1 MKWNKLYEYPKTVRS
16 SVDGV
21 RKYSIGEE
29 KLPSVTTIIS
39 ATQDPEKTESLAR
52 WKTRVGDVEA
62 DRIKNTAA
70 LRGTAMHT
78 YLEHH
83 VKGGNVLDLTDLGR
97 EASSMAKTII
107 EKGFPDMEE
116 VWGVECTLFYPGL
129 YAGQTDM
136 CGIYQGRESII
147 DFKQSNKPKRAEW
160 IGDYKLQ
167 LAAYATAH
175 DCIFGTNIEQGV
187 ILMCTPDNF
196 FQRFLVNGSEFREY
210 KWKWLQ
216 KISDYYS
223 VKRKFY
229 NPEKPI

>member
-1 MKWNKLYEYPKTVRS
+1 MKWNKQFIYPKTVRS
-16 SVDGV
+16 KIDGI

-29 KLPSVTTIIS
+29 KLPSVTAILNK
-39 ATQDPEKTESLAR
+39 TQDPSKIESLKK
-52 WKTRVGDVEA
+52 WKARVGEVEA
-62 DRIKNTAA
+62 ERIKNTAA
-70 LRGTAMHT
+70 TRGTAMHS
-78 YLEHH
+78 YLEHY
-83 VKGGNVLDLTDLGR
+83 VKGGNVLDLSDVGR
-97 EASSMAKTII
+97 EARNMAEVII
-107 EKGFPDMEE
+107 EKGFPDLEE

-167 LAAYATAH
+167 LVAYATAH

-187 ILMCTPDNF
+187 ILMCTPDNY
-196 FQRFLVNGSEFREY
+196 FQRFIVNGSEFKEY

-216 KISDYYS
+216 KISDYYGSIS
-223 VKRKFY
+223 V
-229 NPEKPI
+229 

>member
-1 MKWNKLYEYPKTVRS
+1 MVLNWNKLYNYPKTVRS

-21 RKYSIGEE
+21 RKYSINEE

-39 ATQDPEKTESLAR
+39 STQDPEKAESLAR
-52 WKTRVGDVEA
+52 WKAKVGEVEA

-78 YLEHH
+78 YLEHY

-97 EASSMAKTII
+97 EAGSMGETII
-107 EKGFPDMEE
+107 EKGFPDLEE
-116 VWGVECTLFYPGL
+116 VWGVECTLHYPGL
-129 YAGQTDM
+129 YAGQTDL

-147 DFKQSNKPKRAEW
+147 DFKQSNKPKRDEW

-175 DCIFGTNIEQGV
+175 DQVYGTKIEQGV

-196 FQRFLVNGSEFREY
+196 FQRFIVNGSEFREY

-216 KISDYYS
+216 KVSDYYDS
-223 VKRKFY
+223 IST
-229 NPEKPI
+229 N